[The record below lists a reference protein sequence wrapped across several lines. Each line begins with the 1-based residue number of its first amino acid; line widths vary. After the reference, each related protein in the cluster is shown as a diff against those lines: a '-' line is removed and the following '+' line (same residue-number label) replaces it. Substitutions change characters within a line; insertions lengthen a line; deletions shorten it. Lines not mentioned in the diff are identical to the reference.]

1 MRVHEIL
8 TESEQL
14 DEIEVGK
21 VVDKV
26 GTAVGKAAGGTAKAA
41 GAAIGGLAGLGK
53 AFAKGA
59 KAGYNITSLDKDV
72 AKAPDTDSSTS
83 TSTSTTKTDNT
94 SSTTKTDTTNN
105 QTSTDVEEPKTVKPG
120 SPYAQAKELLPNI
133 RKRDKMQMLKSL
145 EKELGIK
152 SATGTKATQPQN
164 VKTGQS
170 GMKVGQGQM
179 KQGYGQQ
186 GATNMTKQV
195 KTAQPAQKNP
205 GMNPAYGKPAAPT
218 NMTNTVKKAQ
228 TTTSARKPQ
237 TA

>member
-1 MRVHEIL
+1 MRVNEIL

-21 VVDKV
+21 TVDKV

-72 AKAPDTDSSTS
+72 AKSPDTDSSTS
-83 TSTSTTKTDNT
+83 TTATDTDKT
-94 SSTTKTDTTNN
+94 SSTTKTDTTKDN
-105 QTSTDVEEPKTVKPG
+105 SATDVEEPKTVKPG
-120 SPYAQAKELLPNI
+120 SAYAQAKELLPNI
-133 RKRDKMQMLKSL
+133 RKRDKMQLLKSL
-145 EKELGIK
+145 EKELGMQ
-152 SATGTKATQPQN
+152 SSTATKTKQSQTA
-164 VKTGQS
+164 KAGQS

-179 KQGYGQQ
+179 QQGYGQQ
-186 GATNMTKQV
+186 GATNMTRQV

-205 GMNPAYGKPAAPT
+205 GMNPAYGKTAAPT
-218 NMTNTVKKAQ
+218 NMTSTVKKAQ
-228 TTTSARKPQ
+228 TATTARKPQ